1 MNGIEL
7 KSHPGVLARRSE
19 GIVPFARAIQAA
31 SAGRIAFT
39 VNGLRLADQDQ
50 ARLNGIDLE
59 QAVGLLAEAIEHPLR
74 PGTYPLE
81 ILLSLY
87 GNGRTMAQVLDEF
100 YRQHLPFIAE
110 NLVESIESRLLKVYL
125 LGSAGTGVVSA
136 VQDMVAAFAA
146 AGYFGRAFPLFDPS
160 KKGAPVRG
168 YGVIGREPIR
178 AHAAFEAPDIILLFD
193 HKMLPLLRQTLAGYW
208 NVDPKRIGILV
219 NSAMT
224 PGDFRSASDF
234 QQPYALYTVD
244 ADALLRGRRI
254 PPNYAMIGGLL
265 GMLDDCVIDKQAF
278 TRVVRS
284 SLEAKFG
291 AGEKLDA
298 NLDVFEQAQQRVRK
312 ETDAELRPQSLGPV
326 EIGAVPSGQTIL
338 FEDGNQA
345 IARAAALVLNQF
357 PSVVAAYPI
366 TPQTPIVETL
376 AKMVAEGELSAESVT
391 PESEHGAAGAVLG
404 AARDRVLTFTATSS
418 QGFALM
424 SEVVHSMAGLRM
436 GNVLISNVL
445 RSLNSP
451 LDVEN
456 DHSDL
461 CKVGLDA
468 GYIVFMTQD
477 VQQAFDFHL
486 MAYLVSLYAEY
497 REVEGPVGN
506 RAGDESKDV
515 EMIPD
520 RSVMLPTIVASEG
533 FEVSHAPERYLAVS
547 QTLAE
552 DLYKDPFFDYVRKF
566 VETPNRSIMG
576 TLQLSDSRHDT
587 DYQRHTAMELTLD
600 VLPKVFERFE
610 HYTGRRY
617 ELLRAFNLERS
628 ETVFVVAG
636 AANGTFEQV
645 AREFQTCGI
654 NVAVVHPNVLRP
666 FPKQNW
672 ADVINGKRVYVYDRD
687 DPFGAVGG
695 RLYTELAG
703 VVNEYGLADSGTIL
717 YARIYGLGGRTPTLS
732 NVRDEI
738 LKALRCQAGE
748 LELLPEKQYVG
759 VSL

>member
-7 KSHPGVLARRSE
+7 KAHPGVLARRGE
-19 GIVPFARAIQAA
+19 GLVPFARAIQAA

-39 VNGLRLADQDQ
+39 LKGLCLADQDPAGLDDLDVQQ
-50 ARLNGIDLE
+50 ADR
-59 QAVGLLAEAIEHPLR
+59 LLAEVIEHPLR
-74 PGTYPLE
+74 PGTYPIETLMGLRAE
-81 ILLSLY
+81 
-87 GNGRTMAQVLDEF
+87 GRPMAQLLDQF
-100 YRQHLPFIAE
+100 YHQHLPFVAQT
-110 NLVESIESRLLKVYL
+110 LVESIESRLLKVFL

-136 VQDMVAAFAA
+136 VQDMVGAFTA

-168 YGVIGREPIR
+168 YGVIAREPIL
-178 AHAAFEAPDIILLFD
+178 AHCAFEAPDIILLFD
-193 HKMLPLLRQTLAGYW
+193 HKMFPLLRQTLAGYR
-208 NVDPKRIGILV
+208 NLDPRQVSILV
-219 NSAMT
+219 NSAMK

-234 QQPYALYTVD
+234 QQPYALYTLD
-244 ADALLRGRRI
+244 ADLLLRGRRI

-265 GMLDDCVIDKQAF
+265 GMLDDRAIDKKAF
-278 TRVVRS
+278 ARVVET
-284 SLEAKFG
+284 SLEGKFG

-298 NLDVFEQAQQRVRK
+298 NMDVFLKAQQQVVK
-312 ETDAELRPQSLGPV
+312 ETATALRPGSLGPV
-326 EIGAVPSGQTIL
+326 EVGTVPRGQRIA

-366 TPQTPIVETL
+366 TPQTPIVERL
-376 AKMVAEGELSAESVT
+376 AQMVAEGELSSESVT
-391 PESEHGAAGAVLG
+391 PESEHGAGGAVLG

-424 SEVVHSMAGLRM
+424 SEVVHSIAGLRM

-461 CKVGLDA
+461 YKVGLDA
-468 GYIVFMTQD
+468 GYIVIMTQD

-486 MAYLVSLYAEY
+486 MAYLVSMYAEY
-497 REVEGPVGN
+497 REIDDG
-506 RAGDESKDV
+506 ADKAL
-515 EMIPD
+515 EMVPD
-520 RSVMLPTIVASEG
+520 RTVMLPMIIASEG
-533 FEVSHAPERYLAVS
+533 FEVSHAPERYLAVEPA
-547 QTLAE
+547 LAQA
-552 DLYKDPFFDYVRKF
+552 LYDDPFFDYIRTF

-587 DYQRHTAMELTLD
+587 DYQRHQAMGLTLD
-600 VLPKVFERFE
+600 VLEQVFEKFE
-610 HYTGRRY
+610 RYTGRRY
-617 ELLRAFNLERS
+617 SLLRSFNLDPS
-628 ETVFVVAG
+628 EIAFVVAG
-636 AANGTFEQV
+636 AANGTFEQA
-645 AREFQTCGI
+645 ARELQRNGI
-654 NVAVVHPNVLRP
+654 NVAIVHPNVLRP
-666 FPKQNW
+666 FPKAAW
-672 ADVINGKRVYVYDRD
+672 AKVLKGRQVYVYDRD

-703 VVNEYGLADSGTIL
+703 VVNEFNLAGSGTRL
-717 YARIYGLGGRTPTLS
+717 YARIYGLGGRTPS
-732 NVRDEI
+732 VSIVRDEI